1 MTWGI
6 TWTYTCCQ
14 GSVCLSSGAYDVGY
28 YVDLYMLP
36 MFCLFVFRSPMTW
49 GITWTYTC
57 CQGSVCLSS
66 GAYDV
71 GYYVDLYMLSRF
83 CLFVSRSL

>member
-1 MTWGI
+1 
-6 TWTYTCCQ
+6 
-14 GSVCLSSGAYDVGY
+14 
-28 YVDLYMLP
+28 
-36 MFCLFVFRSPMTW
+36 MTW

-83 CLFVSRSL
+83 CLFLSPGAYDVGYYVDLYMLPRFCLFVSRSL

>member
-1 MTWGI
+1 
-6 TWTYTCCQ
+6 
-14 GSVCLSSGAYDVGY
+14 
-28 YVDLYMLP
+28 
-36 MFCLFVFRSPMTW
+36 MTW

-83 CLFVSRSL
+83 CLFVSRSPMTWGITWGTSPCSAVWRLWQGQWPSLP

>member
-36 MFCLFVFRSPMTW
+36 RFCLFVSRSPMTW
-49 GITWTYTC
+49 GITWGTSPC
-57 CQGSVCLSS
+57 SAVWRLLPGQWP
-66 GAYDV
+66 
-71 GYYVDLYMLSRF
+71 
-83 CLFVSRSL
+83 SLP